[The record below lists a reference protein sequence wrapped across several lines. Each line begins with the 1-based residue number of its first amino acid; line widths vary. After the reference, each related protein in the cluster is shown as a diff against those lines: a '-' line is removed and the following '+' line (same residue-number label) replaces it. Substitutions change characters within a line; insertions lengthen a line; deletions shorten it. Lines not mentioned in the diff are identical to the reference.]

1 MKKMV
6 LLLATVGMMVSLTG
20 CISQFS
26 PVVNDVKL
34 NEVDFS
40 QASTWREGESCQ
52 LKILNLLPVGTA
64 SVKNAAQEAKISKV
78 LLTDYNYQWY
88 MFFERMCVK
97 VYGK

>member
-1 MKKMV
+1 MKKIV
-6 LLLATVGMMVSLTG
+6 LLLAAVGVMSLTG
-20 CISQFS
+20 CISQMS
-26 PVVNDVKL
+26 PIQNNVQM

-40 QASTWREGESCQ
+40 QAASWREGESC
-52 LKILNLLPVGTA
+52 LIKVFSFLPVGTA

-88 MFFERMCVK
+88 WLFERYCVK